1 MAREIEVSYTDA
13 TDVDAI
19 RDAAQVSRTRLVR
32 IETPA
37 NSTWDIANPPRQPV
51 VRGAH
56 ERRTRRVQVCAPD
69 YPATCREGSGRLW
82 DEVRTGA
89 YGASLPPS
97 SFG

>member
-37 NSTWDIANPPRQPV
+37 NSTWDITNTATAA
-51 VRGAH
+51 G
-56 ERRTRRVQVCAPD
+56 RTRSSRAARSQ
-69 YPATCREGSGRLW
+69 S
-82 DEVRTGA
+82 
-89 YGASLPPS
+89 ASLCRLLS
-97 SFG
+97 SDLQGGFRAAVG